1 MEAVILAAGIGN
13 RLGTE
18 SNNRPKSLLE
28 FDGKSLLQRHLQLL
42 VDNGIKNIHLV
53 VGFQSELIVDHLKDS
68 AASIHYIQNPRYT
81 DGSLIS
87 LGCARDILLNQDHF
101 LLMDA
106 DVLYDPQ
113 ILQRLI
119 ATDIENCLLID
130 RNFVAGDEPVKV
142 CIDAADK
149 IIEFRKKP
157 APDLTYVKQGESVGF
172 FKFNQPI
179 GKTLVSRIDAYL
191 EQQQNDTAYEEAIRD
206 CLLATPEQF
215 GYEDIT
221 GLQWIEIDFPED
233 IIRAR
238 EQILPAISE

>member
-1 MEAVILAAGIGN
+1 MEAVILAAGSGN

-28 FDGKSLLQRHLQLL
+28 FDGKSLLQRHVKLL
-42 VDNGIKNIHLV
+42 VDNGIENIHLV
-53 VGFQSELIVDHLKDS
+53 VGFQSGLIIDHLKDS
-68 AASIHYIQNPRYT
+68 AANIHYIQNPRYT

-87 LGCARDILLNQDHF
+87 LGYARDILLNHDPF

-119 ATDIENCLLID
+119 ATDIENCMLID
-130 RNFVAGDEPVKV
+130 RDFVPGDEPVKV
-142 CIDAADK
+142 CIDAADQ

-157 APDLTYVKQGESVGF
+157 APDPAYVKQGESVGF
-172 FKFNQPI
+172 FKFSQAI
-179 GKTLVSRIDAYL
+179 GKALVSRIDACL
-191 EQQQNDTAYEEAIRD
+191 EQQRNDVAYEEAIRD
-206 CLLATPEQF
+206 CLLATPGQF

-221 GLQWIEIDFPED
+221 GIQWIEIDFPED